1 MTKSEQQF
9 CRPGV
14 MPCTAQCDNCAERSL
29 RIYRE
34 MQAREAAAAASLV
47 ARQQWWARLRAE
59 TPPHVV
65 RLNPDDTDGGE
76 S

>member
-14 MPCTAQCDNCAERSL
+14 MPCTAQCDSCAERSL

-34 MQAREAAAAASLV
+34 MQAREAAAAPSFA
-47 ARQQWWARLRAE
+47 
-59 TPPHVV
+59 
-65 RLNPDDTDGGE
+65 RLNPDDTEGGE
-76 S
+76 T